1 MEMAGIIEIRDIK
14 LELTI
19 VAGYSSR
26 VYLNNLMRIT
36 IFRISK

>member
-14 LELTI
+14 LELSI
-19 VAGYSSR
+19 VVGYSSR